1 MKKRLLLVLAVLTGM
16 FLLSASIVFAQPA
29 PLAKTGQTTSYRIG
43 DDGDL
48 EKGVASPRVRFTDNG
63 DGTVTDKLTGLM
75 WAKNANMGGLMNWN
89 SAIDYADN
97 LFLGAA
103 GCGLTWND
111 WRLPNVRELQS
122 LIDFSN
128 YSPALPSGHPFS
140 YMQFQGYYWSS
151 TTYTGNTNYA
161 WIVLIQDGY
170 VSCTDKTGYFDYNSM
185 WPVRGGN

>member
-43 DDGDL
+43 DDGDH

-63 DGTVTDKLTGLM
+63 DGTVTDNLTGLM
-75 WAKNANMGGLMNWN
+75 WAKNANMGGVMNWN

-111 WRLPNVRELQS
+111 WRLPNRNEQNS
-122 LIDFSN
+122 LIDASN
-128 YSPALPSGHPFS
+128 YNPALPGGHPFS
-140 YMQFQGYYWSS
+140 NAQSNYYWSS
-151 TTYTGNTNYA
+151 TTYANDNDLYA
-161 WIVLIQDGY
+161 WSVIMTHGNMYYTNKTYTGY
-170 VSCTDKTGYFDYNSM
+170 V